1 LWPFFVIVKRRG
13 GKVNRILI
21 GVGIGLMG
29 IGLIVLVMFSMK
41 NLGNNV
47 DVKPIEALIKDSK
60 LDEARVVIDQIAE
73 KKPDA
78 KALGKIYFELAGSY
92 ENKNDIVK
100 ARDIY
105 QLILK
110 KYQNVENILDV
121 QDKMG
126 KLNIA
131 ILFSKTITNKDVFYE
146 VEPGDTLIRIAKK
159 FGTTVDLI
167 KMANS
172 LKSENIKARA
182 KLKISKA
189 KYKILID
196 KSQNIL
202 TLLSDNDI
210 IKVYRVSTG
219 ENNCTPIGNFKI
231 VNKIIDPVW
240 YTEKAMVPAES
251 PDNVLGSRWMG
262 FNLPGYGIHGTVSPE
277 KIGQQATKGC
287 VRMINAEVEELYKII
302 PIGTEITIVD

>member
-1 LWPFFVIVKRRG
+1 
-13 GKVNRILI
+13 
-21 GVGIGLMG
+21 
-29 IGLIVLVMFSMK
+29 
-41 NLGNNV
+41 
-47 DVKPIEALIKDSK
+47 
-60 LDEARVVIDQIAE
+60 
-73 KKPDA
+73 
-78 KALGKIYFELAGSY
+78 
-92 ENKNDIVK
+92 
-100 ARDIY
+100 
-105 QLILK
+105 
-110 KYQNVENILDV
+110 
-121 QDKMG
+121 MG

-146 VEPGDTLIRIAKK
+146 IEPGDTLISIAKK

-189 KYKILID
+189 KYKMLVD

-202 TLLSDNDI
+202 TLLSNDDI

-287 VRMINAEVEELYKII
+287 VRMINAEVEELYKIV
-302 PIGTEITIVD
+302 PVGTEVIIVD

>member
-1 LWPFFVIVKRRG
+1 MNK
-13 GKVNRILI
+13 ILAV
-21 GVGIGLMG
+21 VGIG
-29 IGLIVLVMFSMK
+29 IVVAGLLVLVMFGMK
-41 NLGNNV
+41 NLSNSI
-47 DVKPIEALIKDSK
+47 DTKPIDALIKDGK
-60 LDEARVVIDQIAE
+60 LDEARASIDQAAE

-78 KALGKIYFELAGSY
+78 KSIGKIYFTLAGSY
-92 ENKNDIVK
+92 ESKNDIVK

-110 KYQNVENILDV
+110 KYQNIENISEV
-121 QDKMG
+121 QDKAG
-126 KLNIA
+126 KLDIA
-131 ILFSKTITNKDVFYE
+131 ILFSKAITNKDVLYE
-146 VEPGDTLIRIAKK
+146 VEPGDTLINIAKK

-167 KMANS
+167 KIANS
-172 LKSENIKARA
+172 LNSENIRARA

-189 KYKILID
+189 KYKILVD
-196 KSQNIL
+196 KSQNVL

-210 IKVYRVSTG
+210 MKVYRVSTG
-219 ENNCTPIGNFKI
+219 ENNCTPVGNFKI

-240 YTEKAMVPAES
+240 YTEKAIVPAES

-262 FNLPGYGIHGTVSPE
+262 FNLAGYGIHGTTSPE

-302 PIGTEITIVD
+302 PIGTEVAIVD

>member
-1 LWPFFVIVKRRG
+1 M
-13 GKVNRILI
+13 NRILT
-21 GVGIGLMG
+21 GVGIGLAG
-29 IGLIVLVMFSMK
+29 IGLVVLVIFGMK

-60 LDEARVVIDQIAE
+60 LDEAKSSIDEIAE

-100 ARDIY
+100 ARDLY

-110 KYQNVENILDV
+110 KYQNVENISEV

-131 ILFSKTITNKDVFYE
+131 ILFSKVVTDKDTLYVI
-146 VEPGDTLIRIAKK
+146 EPGDTLINIAKK
-159 FGTTVDLI
+159 FKTTVDLI

-172 LKSENIKARA
+172 LKSENIKARE

-189 KYKILID
+189 KYKILVD

-202 TLLSDNDI
+202 TLLSNDDI

-219 ENNCTPIGNFKI
+219 ENNCTPVGNFKI

-277 KIGQQATKGC
+277 KIGEQATKGC
-287 VRMINAEVEELYKII
+287 VRMINAEVEELYKIV
-302 PIGTEITIVD
+302 PVGTEVTIVD

>member
-1 LWPFFVIVKRRG
+1 MN
-13 GKVNRILI
+13 KVLA
-21 GVGIGLMG
+21 GSGIGILV
-29 IGLIVLVMFSMK
+29 IGLLALAVFGMK
-41 NLGNNV
+41 NFGNNI
-47 DVKPIEALIKDSK
+47 DVKPVEELIKDGK
-60 LDEARVVIDQIAE
+60 VDEAKASIDQIAQ

-78 KALGKIYFELAGSY
+78 KALGKVYFELANAY
-92 ENKNDIVK
+92 ETKNETLK

-105 QLILK
+105 QLIFK
-110 KYQNVENILDV
+110 KYQNIENISEV
-121 QDKMG
+121 QDRIG

-131 ILFSKTITNKDVFYE
+131 ILFSKTITDKDALYE
-146 VEPGDTLIRIAKK
+146 VEPGDTLINIAKK

-167 KMANS
+167 KTANF
-172 LKSENIKARA
+172 LKNDNINIHA

-210 IKVYRVSTG
+210 FKVYRVSTG
-219 ENNCTPIGNFKI
+219 LNNCTPVGNFKI

-240 YTEKAMVPAES
+240 YTEKAIVPAES

-262 FNLPGYGIHGTVSPE
+262 FNLSGYGIHGTVSPE
-277 KIGQQATKGC
+277 KIGQQATQGC
-287 VRMINAEVEELYKII
+287 IRMLNAEVEELYKII
-302 PIGTEITIVD
+302 PVGTEATIVD

>member
-1 LWPFFVIVKRRG
+1 M
-13 GKVNRILI
+13 NRILT
-21 GVGIGLMG
+21 GVGIGLAG
-29 IGLIVLVMFSMK
+29 IGLIILVIFGMK

-60 LDEARVVIDQIAE
+60 LDEAKIIIDQIAE

-100 ARDIY
+100 ARDLY

-110 KYQNVENILDV
+110 KYQNVENISEV

-131 ILFSKTITNKDVFYE
+131 ILFSKVVTDKDMLYVI
-146 VEPGDTLIRIAKK
+146 EPGDTLINIAKK
-159 FGTTVDLI
+159 FKTTVDLI

-172 LKSENIKARA
+172 LKSENIKARG

-202 TLLSDNDI
+202 TLLSDDDI

-287 VRMINAEVEELYKII
+287 VRMINAEVEELYKIV
-302 PIGTEITIVD
+302 PVGTEVTIVD

>member
-1 LWPFFVIVKRRG
+1 M
-13 GKVNRILI
+13 NRILT
-21 GVGIGLMG
+21 GVGIGLAG
-29 IGLIVLVMFSMK
+29 IGLIILVIFGMK

-60 LDEARVVIDQIAE
+60 LDEAKIIIDQIAE

-100 ARDIY
+100 ARDLY

-110 KYQNVENILDV
+110 KYQNVENISEV

-131 ILFSKTITNKDVFYE
+131 ILFSKVVTDKDTLYVI
-146 VEPGDTLIRIAKK
+146 EPGDTLINIAKK
-159 FGTTVDLI
+159 FKTTVDLI

-172 LKSENIKARA
+172 LKSENIKARG

-189 KYKILID
+189 KYKILVD

-202 TLLSDNDI
+202 TLLSDDDI

-219 ENNCTPIGNFKI
+219 ENNCTPVGNFKI

-287 VRMINAEVEELYKII
+287 VRMINAEVEELYKIV
-302 PIGTEITIVD
+302 PVGTEVTIVD